1 MNARSPLSSSV
12 PARAGTLLALLAAT
26 AALSGCGDAS
36 EAPTAPPA
44 AAAPAAAP
52 SPAVTGNNFDFD
64 HFRIAFPD
72 EFVAVDFGTLDL
84 GTALANATAKLAPE
98 QREGFAQLFRDTAA
112 GGEVRFLGFDRDAID
127 AVAASTEPAEGGYVD
142 CVNIILQTLPFA
154 APRAAVLKANID
166 DLRKIGITVRSQ
178 SEFVTTPTGSSGP
191 RLAFD
196 ALTYDMP
203 EYGAKMVAY
212 ILVHDR
218 QMMVLTFGAAPGR
231 FDSFRRKAESI
242 LRTVVPR

>member
-1 MNARSPLSSSV
+1 MMA
-12 PARAGTLLALLAAT
+12 AIAAT
-26 AALSGCGDAS
+26 SLQLAGCGGAS

-44 AAAPAAAP
+44 PVATATPTAPNAA
-52 SPAVTGNNFDFD
+52 GNRFDFD
-64 HFRIAFPD
+64 HFRIEFPD
-72 EFVAVDFGTLDL
+72 EFIAVDFGALDL

-98 QREGFAQLFRDTAA
+98 QREGFAQIFRDTAA
-112 GGEVRFLGFDRDAID
+112 EGQVRFLGFDGDAID
-127 AVAASTEPAEGGYVD
+127 AMAASTEPTEGGYVD
-142 CVNIILQTLPFA
+142 CVNILLQTLPFA
-154 APRAAVLKANID
+154 APRSAIVKANVD

-178 SEFVTTPTGSSGP
+178 SEVITTPTGPSGQ

-212 ILVHDR
+212 IVVHDR
-218 QMMVLTFGAAPGR
+218 QMMVLTFGAAPER
-231 FDSFRRKAESI
+231 FDGFRRKAESV